1 MANWNPLTNAVGS
14 GGATQANTYYNSVVT
29 NFGEYGFIFL
39 SEIIDNFTATY
50 TGEGKILANVLKGD
64 ISFHAH
70 RALQEL
76 SYDTLVSSKSQEI
89 EVCPSL
95 KMPLPHDYVNYT
107 KLVSIDANGIEH
119 IIYPARNTSHPFA
132 ISQDDNCAYN
142 TEPDGT
148 LQHQQEAS
156 GTETVTYGCD
166 PAEMQALIALFE
178 VGQSGTMTQIWNK
191 WDDVT
196 ESLSG
201 PISLNDGQLLDF
213 PGTFDLIVDGVTTSN
228 YGGTLNHPDDIFNL
242 IQTSID
248 DYCSCIHDPSD
259 GATDNCGFQGT
270 WGPIGFDGI
279 DPPVT
284 WWADGNPFHSGWT
297 NIISGISYIIA
308 GGGGSSQ
315 LDTTVINSFIGG
327 TTTTT
332 TYSPTSNS
340 WDNYSGGSSTSLGLS
355 DPLNPSSDNSNYF
368 LNEGQRYG
376 IDPQYAH
383 ANGSYFIDHMR
394 GNIHFSSALAGKT
407 IVLKYISDGHGTDNE
422 MMVPKMA
429 EEAMYKWI
437 AYGCAQARIDVDQGT
452 IARLKKEKAAET
464 RKAKIRLSN
473 IKLEEITQIM
483 RGKSKWIKH

>member
-14 GGATQANTYYNSVVT
+14 GGAAGHNQYYNTSPS

-50 TGEGKILANVLKGD
+50 TGTGKILANVLKGD

-107 KLVSIDANGIEH
+107 KLTSVDGNGVEH
-119 IIYPARNTSHPFA
+119 IIYPTRHTSHPFA
-132 ISQDDNCAYN
+132 ISQDDDCAYETN
-142 TEPDGT
+142 ADGT
-148 LQHQQEAS
+148 LKHQEECTTTGTIACDPTEAQELYSLFHGQPVIDIWNAFLAS
-156 GTETVTYGCD
+156 GNLPIEVDLNNGTTLDFAPGQVTT
-166 PAEMQALIALFE
+166 LTT
-178 VGQSGTMTQIWNK
+178 SGTSYSFATPYAIWQV
-191 WDDVT
+191 VT
-196 ESLSG
+196 
-201 PISLNDGQLLDF
+201 NA
-213 PGTFDLIVDGVTTSN
+213 
-228 YGGTLNHPDDIFNL
+228 
-242 IQTSID
+242 ID
-248 DYCSCIHDPSD
+248 DYC
-259 GATDNCGFQGT
+259 NCSASNGT
-270 WGPIGFDGI
+270 NHCGNYLGWNTTIANILTAPLAVIPYLNAGELFLNGWSNLTVSTALGSFDILDSTALNNLSIG
-279 DPPVT
+279 T
-284 WWADGNPFHSGWT
+284 
-297 NIISGISYIIA
+297 
-308 GGGGSSQ
+308 
-315 LDTTVINSFIGG
+315 G
-327 TTTTT
+327 TTDDCTL
-332 TYSPTSNS
+332 TSNTS
-340 WDNYSGGSSTSLGLS
+340 SNYSGTSGTSIGLS
-355 DPLNPSSDNSNYF
+355 DALDSSIDNSNYF

-376 IDPQYAH
+376 IEPEHAQ

-407 IVLKYISDGHGTDNE
+407 IILKYISDGHGTDNE

-437 AYGCAQARIDVDQGT
+437 AYGCAQARTDVDQGT
-452 IARLKKEKAAET
+452 IARLKQERAAET